1 MLSDITERLEVSR
14 GSSRP
19 TLPPALPKLR
29 TPSIRVV
36 GCGRIHVIG
45 VEVFSVAPRSYEP
58 KHPRRRLSS
67 KSELRPGTAP
77 FPGHALRS
85 RPAGRPVRG
94 EPRALARAAICTARL
109 HAYDRR
115 LQYAPALAWLS
126 LSGIDPCEACGS
138 FVGCCLPLL
147 LCLDCLDCLGLALC
161 PRLWP
166 AADVSRVHVCSQ
178 WRTMSS

>member
-1 MLSDITERLEVSR
+1 MKT
-14 GSSRP
+14 
-19 TLPPALPKLR
+19 
-29 TPSIRVV
+29 
-36 GCGRIHVIG
+36 H
-45 VEVFSVAPRSYEP
+45 
-58 KHPRRRLSS
+58 RLSHVKGQFAS
-67 KSELRPGTAP
+67 VVFHWVSFSCLELETSTTTPELKEELGLP

-85 RPAGRPVRG
+85 SPAGRPVRG

-109 HAYDRR
+109 HTYDRR